1 MNIKTHQTTG
11 MTQLEFAGQPIVRT
25 IMLALFLTCSLSIN
39 VASAQTTQ
47 LRVPGTAPLAHAESL
62 SQAFNAA
69 AKAALPSVVKIKTT
83 TNRNGQVLVRGF
95 FPVPAPDQ
103 EGLGSGVIIEPRFKY
118 NDGKTGIIL
127 TNNHVVK
134 DTDTVIVEL
143 QDGTELYATEYIT
156 DPLADLAIVKVR
168 TDTPLPA
175 AKLGDSDLLSIG
187 DWVLAV
193 GHPLELE
200 TSVSAGII
208 SAKGR
213 LLGKVPRAQFLQTD
227 AAINPGNSG
236 GPLVNLQGEVVG
248 INTAIASQTGG
259 YQGIGFAVP
268 ANLVKDIVQQLLEK
282 GSVTRGYLGVT
293 VQDLTAELSEQLASK
308 NATAGVVVN
317 HVKNGTPAEKSGIR
331 PGDVITSLANFP
343 VDSLSSLQR
352 AVERVPVGSKQR
364 LDIVRS
370 GKPMTVAVSS
380 IPFDNANFQKQF
392 QSVTKKLAIPVSDNS
407 SLGFEVANLSELARR
422 QGIRVDGNAVV
433 ITRVGRRSLAANED
447 LVPGMIIKQVRNK
460 SVSTVDEF
468 YDSLQNESLADGILM
483 LVEDTDEDTGGDKFV
498 VLRAIQ

>member
-1 MNIKTHQTTG
+1 MNVKNESNGTRNQNYCRRSLT
-11 MTQLEFAGQPIVRT
+11 FA
-25 IMLALFLTCSLSIN
+25 LAMFITSSLAVSM
-39 VASAQTTQ
+39 ASAQTPQ
-47 LRVPGTAPLAHAESL
+47 LRASGSVPLQQAQSL
-62 SQAFNAA
+62 SQAFKAA
-69 AKAALPSVVKIKTT
+69 ANSALPSVVKIKTT
-83 TNRNGQVLVRGF
+83 TNRDGQVLVRGF

-103 EGLGSGVIIEPRFKY
+103 EGLGSGVIIEPLFKY
-118 NDGKTGIIL
+118 NDGQTGIIL

-134 DTDTVIVEL
+134 DADTVIVEL
-143 QDGTELYATEYIT
+143 QDGTELYATEYLT
-156 DPLADLAIVKVR
+156 DPLADLAIIKVR
-168 TDTPLPA
+168 TSVPLPT
-175 AKLGDSDLLSIG
+175 AKLGDSDALSIG

-236 GPLVNLQGEVVG
+236 GPLVNLRGEVVG

-268 ANLVKDIVQQLLEK
+268 ANLVKDIVRQLLEK

-293 VQDLTAELSEQLASK
+293 IQELTKDLSEQLATK
-308 NATAGVVVN
+308 NAARNGVVVN
-317 HVKNGTPAEKSGIR
+317 HVKGGTPAERSGVR
-331 PGDVITSLANFP
+331 PGDVITSFANYP
-343 VDSLSSLQR
+343 VDSPSSLQR

-364 LDIVRS
+364 LEIIRY
-370 GKPMTVAVSS
+370 GKPMTVAVNS
-380 IPFDNANFQKQF
+380 IPFESENFEERF
-392 QSVTKKLAIPVSDNS
+392 RSVRKVLKTPVSDNS
-407 SLGFEVANLSELARR
+407 NLGFEVANLSELARR

-433 ITRVGRRSLAANED
+433 ITRVGRRSLAANEE
-447 LVPGMIIKQVRNK
+447 LTPGMIVKQVRNTPI
-460 SVSTVDEF
+460 STVDEF

-483 LVEDTDEDTGGDKFV
+483 LIEDTDRETGGDRFV
-498 VLRAIQ
+498 VLQAIQ